1 MANVYCQTCMSN
13 YSPFAPLELVA
24 TFRQAM
30 DGRLLDC
37 NEACARMLGF
47 GSRQELLSHG
57 LFDYTN
63 ASDFHTVTA
72 ALRDLGIVSSIEV
85 AMRGKDGRVVWVMQ
99 NLKLVEDPD
108 HTPVLEG
115 AMFDITEQRVAVE
128 RFEFQ
133 AYHDTLTQLPNRM
146 LFVDRTEVALAQ
158 ARRRGTP
165 MAVLLLDLDR
175 FEVINASFGRGFGD
189 RVLKAVA
196 DRLSACVREED
207 SLARYGED
215 EFMILLAKVKSG
227 TDAAIASQRV
237 LNALSHPFVIEGR
250 EIEMH
255 ASIGI
260 AVLPEDGTD
269 AENLIRAAAAAMLS
283 AKERGRGRYQFH
295 EPELNARALQRA
307 AIAASVRSAL
317 DRNELE
323 LYYHPEVNVQTGRI
337 DCIEALLRW
346 RHPQLGVLGPNAFL
360 EAAEEGGLAERIG
373 TWVIGEACRQAK
385 QWQHE
390 GLRDVR
396 VAINI
401 SARQLAVGEPFVRSV
416 DEAIASQHLSP
427 RSVELEIAEG
437 TLNSND
443 RAVDLMRSLKD
454 IGVRLTIDDFGTGGG
469 SFVRLK
475 EMPIDSVKIAP
486 NFVHHVTDRSD
497 DAAIVRA
504 MIMMA
509 KGLDLGIVAE
519 GVETKAQLSYLLDR
533 RCADMQG
540 FFFGAPMP
548 APALADVLRMQH

>member
-1 MANVYCQTCMSN
+1 MSN
-13 YSPFAPLELVA
+13 ASQSSHPELVA
-24 TFRQAM
+24 TFRQAL
-30 DGRLLDC
+30 DGRLLEC
-37 NEACARMLGF
+37 NEACALMLGYS
-47 GSRQELLSHG
+47 SREELIG
-57 LFDYTN
+57 RGVFDYAN
-63 ASDFHTVTA
+63 GSDFHAVIA
-72 ALRDLGIVSSIEV
+72 ALRDLGSISGVEV
-85 AMRGKDGRVVWVMQ
+85 AVRRKDNRMAWVLQ
-99 NLKLVEDPD
+99 NLSLDGEGMTVD
-108 HTPVLEG
+108 G
-115 AMFDITEQRVAVE
+115 AMFDVSEQRAAVE
-128 RFEFQ
+128 RVEYQ
-133 AYHDTLTQLPNRM
+133 AYHDTITQLPNRM
-146 LFVDRTEVALAQ
+146 LFIDRTDMALAQ

-165 MAVLLLDLDR
+165 LAILLLDLDR
-175 FEVINASFGRGFGD
+175 FEVINNSFGRGYGD

-215 EFMILLAKVKSG
+215 EFMMLLAQMKSS
-227 TDAAIASQRV
+227 TDAAIAAQRV
-237 LNALSHPFVIEGR
+237 LNALTHPFVIEGR
-250 EIEMH
+250 TIEVH

-269 AENLIRAAAAAMLS
+269 AEALVRAAAAAMLT

-307 AIAASVRSAL
+307 AIAASVRTAL

-360 EAAEEGGLAERIG
+360 EAAEEGGLAERLG
-373 TWVIGEACRQAK
+373 TWVVGEACRQAK
-385 QWQHE
+385 AWHHE
-390 GLRDVR
+390 GLRDLR

-401 SARQLAVGEPFVRSV
+401 SSRQLAVGEPFIRAV
-416 DEAIASQHLSP
+416 DEAIATQHLSP
-427 RSVELEIAEG
+427 RSVELEISEP
-437 TLNSND
+437 TLNSNN
-443 RAVDLMRSLKD
+443 RAVDLMRSFKEL
-454 IGVRLTIDDFGTGGG
+454 GVRLTIDDFGTGGG

-475 EMPIDSVKIAP
+475 EMPIDTVKIAP
-486 NFVHHVTDRSD
+486 GFIHHVTDRSD

-519 GVETKAQLSYLLDR
+519 GVETKAQLAYLLDR

-540 FFFGAPMP
+540 YFFGAPMP
-548 APALADVLRMQH
+548 APALADILRMQQH